1 MTKSNTNTS
10 AFSAKAAAKAW
21 TKARNAAAKKSILA
35 KVVAKSKAPNAKKRW
50 ASLAKDME
58 ANNVVRIKARATG
71 NWKPVNDAR
80 PVTPAKPKAT
90 KTKAKR
96 EYVMPVVAEGVTAV
110 DAAKALAALV
120 NANET
125 ASPEAAALVAFI
137 NRS

>member
-1 MTKSNTNTS
+1 MTKSNTDV
-10 AFSAKAAAKAW
+10 AVFSAKTAAAAW
-21 TKARNAAAKKSILA
+21 INARNAAAKKVIRDKVAATA
-35 KVVAKSKAPNAKKRW
+35 KTNKRKRW
-50 ASLAKDME
+50 SRLLKDID
-58 ANNVVRIKARATG
+58 ANDKVRVKARASG

-120 NANET
+120 GANEGNS
-125 ASPEAAALVAFI
+125 AEAAALVAFI

>member
-1 MTKSNTNTS
+1 MTKSNTKTP
-10 AFSAKAAAKAW
+10 AFSAKAAADAW
-21 TKARNAAAKKSILA
+21 IKARNAAAKKSILA
-35 KVVAKSKAPNAKKRW
+35 KVIAKSQAPNAKKRW

-58 ANNVVRIKARATG
+58 ANNKARIKARATG
-71 NWKPVNDAR
+71 DWKPVNDAR

-120 NANET
+120 GANEGN
-125 ASPEAAALVAFI
+125 SPEAAALVAFI